1 MVLCAETHR
10 LISVML
16 GTLRM
21 DIDTCINEY
30 IDMAPEIFPVENI
43 VSGSTLGKLVKVA
56 KGKHR
61 FDPTPLEMAVKRLVQ
76 KHLGPKAAG
85 GEDTLF
91 KFEASRDHL
100 MPQCKVYVIQ
110 PLTLRL
116 S

>member
-1 MVLCAETHR
+1 MVFLLKTDR

-30 IDMAPEIFPVENI
+30 IDMAPKIFPVENI
-43 VSGSTLGKLVKVA
+43 VSGSAFGKLMKVA

-76 KHLGPKAAG
+76 KHLGAKAVG

-91 KFEASRDHL
+91 KFEASRDHA
-100 MPQCKVYVIQ
+100 MPQCKVYIM
-110 PLTLRL
+110 
-116 S
+116 